1 MAEKAEKKTEAQKL
15 KEQLAMPRRTQANG
29 SPTRSG
35 RKPDLFCEGYKK
47 FLDLAKTE
55 REAVEIT
62 ISMAR
67 EKGFKAFDPKVKY
80 EAGDRVFLNN
90 RRQGDYPVHCRDRT
104 ARKRRADCRR
114 PY

>member
-15 KEQLAMPRRTQANG
+15 KEQLCYAPKNAGERLSDEEWEKA
-29 SPTRSG
+29 
-35 RKPDLFCEGYKK
+35 DLFCEGYKK

-67 EKGFKAFDPKVKY
+67 EKGFKAFDPKIKY

-90 RRQGDYPVHCRDRT
+90 RG
-104 ARKRRADCRR
+104 
-114 PY
+114 